1 VVLGLGLT
9 AGCATGGTTSASIPV
24 DRPAAASSTAVPATA
39 LPASIPTRL
48 RIPAIGV
55 DSGLM
60 ELGLRPDGTMEVP
73 PDGRGVGWYTEA
85 PTPGERG
92 PAVVAAH
99 VDWNREKGAFS
110 DLRTLEPGDEVT
122 VDRAD
127 GVLATFRVNRVA
139 RYPKDRFPTDEVY
152 GDVDDPELRLITC
165 GGDFDRDAQSY
176 RDNVV
181 VYASM
186 VRPA

>member
-1 VVLGLGLT
+1 
-9 AGCATGGTTSASIPV
+9 
-24 DRPAAASSTAVPATA
+24 
-39 LPASIPTRL
+39 
-48 RIPAIGV
+48 
-55 DSGLM
+55 M